1 MDNKKNNKEVW
12 VVMSDLMSPD
22 DKDTELHEVC
32 TSLEKAQ
39 EKMNIHIKNANSMY
53 SNRMFRNRL
62 LDDDGNIITDEDY
75 DDLYREV
82 TPMSLYV
89 DDGCDNFIYFW
100 IEKRVLC

>member
-1 MDNKKNNKEVW
+1 MDNKKINKEVW

-22 DKDTELHEVC
+22 DKDTELHELC

-39 EKMNIHIKNANSMY
+39 EKMNFHIKNANSMY
-53 SNRMFRNRL
+53 SSRMFRNRL

-75 DDLYREV
+75 DDLYRKV

-89 DDGCDNFIYFW
+89 EDEGGNCIYFW
-100 IEKRVLC
+100 VEKRTLC